1 MKFFGCQVDTFN
13 QQSAESVP
21 TIPQRKLQSLHNTTR
36 LEGQENVYINLIRI
50 FGFLMYPF
58 IDTMK
63 YFQRNLRVDYIIMLC

>member
-36 LEGQENVYINLIRI
+36 LEGQGNVYINLITI
-50 FGFLMYPF
+50 FGFLDVSVY
-58 IDTMK
+58 
-63 YFQRNLRVDYIIMLC
+63 